1 MLDTLAANASVSV
14 TLSRLA
20 EEFIYWSSWEFRS
33 LTLDDGFAMGSS
45 MMPQK
50 KNPGALELLR
60 GRAGRLTGMLSAG
73 MTMMKGLPS
82 GYNRD
87 FHEDKEILI
96 HSCDLIN
103 RAIEVIPPLIEST
116 TINTKRM
123 EELAYANFANATELA
138 NYLVAKHNVPFRRAH
153 DIVGSLVGK
162 LYRRGENFS
171 NTQLCFEHLKEEG
184 VNAPDSE
191 VLNVLNPKAVMM
203 SYTSLGGTSP
213 QSVNNILKDYRQQLD
228 SHKSVLV
235 RILLL
240 ATNYLSL

>member
-1 MLDTLAANASVSV
+1 MLETLSANASVSV

-60 GRAGRLTGMLSAG
+60 GRAGRITGMLSAG

-103 RAIEVIPPLIEST
+103 RAIEVIPPLVEST
-116 TINTKRM
+116 TINAKRM

-153 DIVGSLVGK
+153 DIVG
-162 LYRRGENFS
+162 
-171 NTQLCFEHLKEEG
+171 
-184 VNAPDSE
+184 
-191 VLNVLNPKAVMM
+191 
-203 SYTSLGGTSP
+203 
-213 QSVNNILKDYRQQLD
+213 
-228 SHKSVLV
+228 
-235 RILLL
+235 
-240 ATNYLSL
+240 